1 MAEGDDYLP
10 IDKVAIYRKDENGK
24 WVLSSGMSTMLTDI
38 NGNPINA
45 ATEETLSSLN
55 SKFPQPLSFDA
66 DGNLEVNVAAGT
78 VSVDSVGIKDSS
90 DTRIDPSTLQKQEDI
105 LAQLDITLSALRD
118 ALKGALDT
126 DILELLSRLRD
137 DSELYNIRQ
146 GDVYYAAIRYSSL
159 QNGDE
164 ALLGIDAT
172 GLDATKQFII
182 LKSEALMD
190 VEGYVQLFTDS
201 DYSGGS
207 SGSGLNMDVAQ
218 NTSKPSD
225 VKLSIPNS
233 VSQYGTPLVQ
243 LPLLGGTTSS
253 GFSSQGFGSSIDFG
267 AGLILEAGKK
277 YLIRIYN
284 NSNNTAG
291 QAGIIFKWKEEVRQ

>member
-10 IDKVAIYRKDENGK
+10 IDKVAIYRKDEDGK
-24 WVLSSGMSTMLTDI
+24 WVPVDI
-38 NGNPINA
+38 
-45 ATEETLSSLN
+45 
-55 SKFPQPLSFDA
+55 
-66 DGNLEVNVAAGT
+66 AAGGIGYE
-78 VSVDSVGIKDSS
+78 VVGIKDSS
-90 DTRIDPSTLQKQEDI
+90 DSRIDPSTLQKQEDI

-118 ALKGALDT
+118 ALRGANTKDMSSLDT
-126 DILELLSRLRD
+126 DVLDLLSRLRD

-159 QNGDE
+159 RNENE

-201 DYSGGS
+201 DYSGGG

-225 VKLSIPNS
+225 VILSIPNS

-243 LPLLGGTTSS
+243 LPLLGG
-253 GFSSQGFGSSIDFG
+253 SIDFG